1 LKTDKSKK
9 IKKIIRIRMDAS
21 IGLQTTRKLLY
32 WLKASLL
39 NEERLLS
46 KVPLI
51 GPIKPIDP

>member
-1 LKTDKSKK
+1 
-9 IKKIIRIRMDAS
+9 MDAS

-51 GPIKPIDP
+51 GPIKPIDPWLTLWAINRGAICRR